1 MRIVLAFLV
10 LVALVLVAARPAAAA
25 SKRDEAAV
33 AVQATL
39 DRLGIDRSRVKSV
52 YLAPIGYSQDAPVQS
67 YTGWVAF
74 TDCRGNL
81 VVDLTQTNAVRA
93 LYTTGA
99 CRVPGVG

>member
-10 LVALVLVAARPAAAA
+10 LVALVLVAARPAAA
-25 SKRDEAAV
+25 SKLDEAEA

-39 DRLGIDRSRVKSV
+39 DRLGVDRSRVKSV
-52 YLAPIGYSQDAPVQS
+52 YLAPIGFAQDAPVQS
-67 YTGWVAF
+67 YTGWIAF

-81 VVDLTQTNAVRA
+81 VVDLTQTNAVRT
-93 LYTTGA
+93 LYTTGE